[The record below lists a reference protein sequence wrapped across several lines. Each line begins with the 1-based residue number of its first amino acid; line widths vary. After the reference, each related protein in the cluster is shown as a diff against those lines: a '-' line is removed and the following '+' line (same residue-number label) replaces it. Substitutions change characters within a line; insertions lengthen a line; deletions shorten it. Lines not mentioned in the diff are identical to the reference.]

1 MDEERTRF
9 QKIVLLILAGMAVL
23 FAVLTAVSRAQKGAY
38 FEGTLLR
45 PENPAQN
52 VTAYTGRV
60 HGTPV
65 TITVTQNSE
74 TRFTVEFQ
82 IEGVLDDVCV
92 VDYPLAPIRTERG
105 AAVDG
110 IRITKNGALLFEGG
124 YALEENYGWYRS
136 NGAHDMDGFVIV
148 RPGTSDPWNGFEV
161 DRSTALRFALG
172 PELESRGSW
181 GMYVFMLV
189 CTVFAALDAAF
200 PMTMFY
206 LQHCCDVRD
215 PEPSDFYLACQ
226 KAGWVVFPLLL
237 LGGYCYAL
245 RMIP

>member
-74 TRFTVEFQ
+74 TRFTVGSKSRASWTTSAWW
-82 IEGVLDDVCV
+82 IT
-92 VDYPLAPIRTERG
+92 PWPPSERSG
-105 AAVDG
+105 GRRWTASGSPKTAHSSSRAA
-110 IRITKNGALLFEGG
+110 
-124 YALEENYGWYRS
+124 
-136 NGAHDMDGFVIV
+136 M
-148 RPGTSDPWNGFEV
+148 P
-161 DRSTALRFALG
+161 
-172 PELESRGSW
+172 
-181 GMYVFMLV
+181 
-189 CTVFAALDAAF
+189 
-200 PMTMFY
+200 
-206 LQHCCDVRD
+206 
-215 PEPSDFYLACQ
+215 
-226 KAGWVVFPLLL
+226 
-237 LGGYCYAL
+237 
-245 RMIP
+245 